1 MHAVKRSQAMK
12 PNQQHG
18 RWAVI
23 KCTVATVSGCVI
35 AIAGTCLLLYVYA
48 FAFMVPDGAGGWEL
62 QFRIL
67 KKMLL
72 TPAVLPTVLG
82 ILFVGA
88 GIVLVAVSCISLWDG
103 KDSRGHVVALAGVI
117 GIFLLLAAII
127 IVLL

>member
-1 MHAVKRSQAMK
+1 
-12 PNQQHG
+12 
-18 RWAVI
+18 
-23 KCTVATVSGCVI
+23 
-35 AIAGTCLLLYVYA
+35 
-48 FAFMVPDGAGGWEL
+48 MVPDGAGGWEL

-88 GIVLVAVSCISLWDG
+88 GIVLVAVSLHIAFGTGSS
-103 KDSRGHVVALAGVI
+103 SRGHVVALAGVI